1 MAERALFCQP
11 EKSCM
16 CKNKGLMQSSLMTWS
31 AQQIWSTKKRAS
43 DLRCYYKASWVDSS
57 KKKERKIGEWEISR
71 GMASCYFVARN
82 QKEVCLHA
90 LWSFIWSNKQVGGVG
105 SCGRGV
111 TKPPSCKLC
120 LTSAL
125 LLKQWINR
133 HTFSSSPTCF
143 SACRPRWDKAR
154 LMLLPFTILARRI
167 SDQRPHAQVLHV
179 RVMFFSVWVYLSESS
194 VWW

>member
-11 EKSCM
+11 EKSWM

-90 LWSFIWSNKQVGGVG
+90 LWSFIWANKQVGRVG
-105 SCGRGV
+105 SCGRV
-111 TKPPSCKLC
+111 SPSPPPVNF
-120 LTSAL
+120 AL
-125 LLKQWINR
+125 PLLYYLNSEWIGIP
-133 HTFSSSPTCF
+133 SPPVQHVSVLAGLDETRPGWCF
-143 SACRPRWDKAR
+143 SP
-154 LMLLPFTILARRI
+154 
-167 SDQRPHAQVLHV
+167 SQ
-179 RVMFFSVWVYLSESS
+179 S
-194 VWW
+194 